1 LVPLVFAGG
10 LGIAH
15 STQFTEA
22 AMPGRLSCVW
32 TIFPHFDCLATAGR
46 PQQQEASMG
55 EFDFDVV
62 SDVSDAGPRRK
73 PRDQPPPRRPELP
86 PPLAAAAATDDAGQL
101 KTTKT

>member
-22 AMPGRLSCVW
+22 ATPGRLSCVW
-32 TIFPHFDCLATAGR
+32 TFFPHIDRLARQGGLIH
-46 PQQQEASMG
+46 QEACMG

-62 SDVSDAGPRRK
+62 SDLSDPGPRPRPFVGVK
-73 PRDQPPPRRPELP
+73 PAPQPEPRP
-86 PPLAAAAATDDAGQL
+86 AAPREIGRVKGDKNTAS
-101 KTTKT
+101 